1 MLDPEHRSATHRIAL
16 RAAFVVVPLIVL
28 ALAAPRL
35 FAWVKRGDAA
45 GLGVL
50 QAERGEERPVDR
62 PATEEE
68 LRTARSAEQKL
79 ADAQAK
85 WRDGTAIAPSEA
97 ERDAAGEEVRW
108 FQGFGVSVESTPAGA
123 QVLVDG
129 QDLGRTPLVAS
140 VRCDPG
146 DEVHV
151 EVRKPPRRP
160 QQRTTRC
167 REDRL
172 VELRFELK

>member
-1 MLDPEHRSATHRIAL
+1 MLESEHRSAVRRIAL

-28 ALAAPRL
+28 ALAAPRIVS
-35 FAWVKRGDAA
+35 WVKRGETA

-50 QAERGEERPVDR
+50 HADRSEEGPVDR
-62 PATEEE
+62 PPTEDE
-68 LRTARSAEQKL
+68 LRTSRTAEQKL
-79 ADAQAK
+79 ADAQAR
-85 WRDGTAIAPSEA
+85 WRDGTAIAPSET
-97 ERDAAGEEVRW
+97 EKDASGEEVRW
-108 FQGFGVSVESTPAGA
+108 FQGFGVSVESTPSEA
-123 QVLVDG
+123 QVLVEG
-129 QDLGRTPLVAS
+129 QDVGRTPLVAS

-146 DEVHV
+146 DEVQV

-167 REDRL
+167 RKDQL